1 MTVLAETP
9 QEERGDFLQQSDQT
23 WQMTVVLRRV
33 LLLVP
38 PFLLATLEVLHLQPD
53 ETPQTLMDVATWS
66 AGFHGIQLALAGLV
80 GLSVM
85 LLADEFGA
93 RTPG

>member
-9 QEERGDFLQQSDQT
+9 RVQRGGSFQRSDQT
-23 WQMTVVLRRV
+23 WPMPVALRRV

-38 PFLLATLEVLHLQPD
+38 PFLLAALEVLHPQPD
-53 ETPQTLMDVATWS
+53 ETPQALMDVATWF
-66 AGFHGIQLALAGLV
+66 AGFHGIQLALG
-80 GLSVM
+80 GLSGCLSCCSPM
-85 LLADEFGA
+85 TSGA